1 MTLVELKEGILL
13 ALGSITSNKFRSSL
27 TILGVLIGVWSV
39 IAMSSL
45 IDGLDS
51 AVQSSI
57 DELGSNVLFVD
68 RFPPGTD
75 WDDLT
80 EEQRNYPFMSI
91 VEALAIKE
99 NCPAVKAVSP
109 ENHHWGSG
117 SDGNIV
123 KYRGR
128 KANRPALVGVW
139 PEYQQVHSISVS
151 AGRFITKMDDAT
163 RAMVCVIGSDVKEAL
178 FPFEDPLE
186 KQIRINNRRFAV
198 VGVREKQEA
207 MFDEGGD
214 NNKILIPLSTFMK
227 LHSWDEALTLVV
239 NAKSA
244 DLLDEAKEEIIVTLR
259 QVRRVP
265 YNEENNFAVY
275 GQENIKE
282 MVGNITQY
290 IYLAMIIISSVGLMV
305 GGVGVMNIMLVSVTE
320 RTREIGVR
328 KAIGARKSNIL
339 WQFLIEAMTLS
350 GTGGILGILS
360 GVGTAVLIGA
370 LSPLPFGISPVFISL
385 GFFVAVT
392 VGLVAGL
399 YPAYR
404 AARVDPIESLR
415 YE

>member
-1 MTLVELKEGILL
+1 MTLVELKEGVFL
-13 ALGSITSNKFRSSL
+13 ALGSIISNKFRSSL

-80 EEQRNYPFMSI
+80 EEQRNYKFMTI
-91 VEALAIKE
+91 EEANAIKN

-109 ENHHWGSG
+109 ENHYWGNG
-117 SDGNIV
+117 SEGNVV
-123 KYRGR
+123 KYKGR
-128 KANRPALVGVW
+128 RANRPAIVGVW
-139 PEYQQVHSISVS
+139 PEYQKVHSVSVS
-151 AGRFITKMDDAT
+151 SGRFITKMDDAT
-163 RAMVCVIGSDVKEAL
+163 RAMICVLGSDVKEAL
-178 FPFEDPLE
+178 FPLDDPIG
-186 KQIRINNRRFAV
+186 KQIRVNNRRYTV

-207 MFDEGGD
+207 MFDEGGE

-227 LHSWDEALTLVV
+227 VHPWDEALTLVV
-239 NAKSA
+239 SAKSA
-244 DLLDEAKEEIIVTLR
+244 DLLDDAKEEIIVTLR

-265 YNEENNFAVY
+265 YNKENDFAVY

-282 MVGNITQY
+282 MVGNITKY

-328 KAIGARKSNIL
+328 KAIGARKNNIL

-350 GTGGILGILS
+350 GTGGVLGVLS
-360 GVGTAVLIGA
+360 GVGTSFLIGA
-370 LSPLPFGISPVFISL
+370 LSPLPFGISPVFLSL
-385 GFFVAVT
+385 GFLVAVS

>member
-1 MTLVELKEGILL
+1 M
-13 ALGSITSNKFRSSL
+13 ALGSLGSNKFRSGL

-45 IDGLDS
+45 INGLDG

-57 DELGSNVLFVD
+57 DQLGSNVLFVD

-80 EEQRNYPFMSI
+80 DEQRNYPYMTI
-91 VEALAIKE
+91 VEAEAIQN
-99 NCPAVKAVSP
+99 NCPSVLAVSP

-117 SDGNIV
+117 SEGNVV
-123 KYRGR
+123 KYKGR
-128 KANRPALVGVW
+128 RANRPALVGVW
-139 PEYQQVHSISVS
+139 PEYQKVHAISVQF
-151 AGRFITKMDDAT
+151 GRFITKMDDAT
-163 RAMVCVIGSDVKEAL
+163 RAMVCVLGDDVRNAL
-178 FPFEDPLE
+178 FPGEDPIG
-186 KQIRINNRRFAV
+186 KAIRVNNRRFIV
-198 VGVREKQEA
+198 VGVREKQDS
-207 MFDEGGD
+207 MFDEGGE

-244 DLLDEAKEEIIVTLR
+244 DALETAKEEIIVALR
-259 QVRRVP
+259 QVRKVP
-265 YNEENNFAVY
+265 YDKENNFAVF
-275 GQENIKE
+275 GQENIRE
-282 MVGNITQY
+282 MVGNITKY

-328 KAIGARKSNIL
+328 KAIGARKNNIL

-350 GTGGILGILS
+350 GTGGVLGIGA

-385 GFFVAVT
+385 GFGVAVT
-392 VGLVAGL
+392 VGLVAGI